1 MIVFEVNG
9 QIGICS
15 LPGSVPAGAAY
26 IELDSAPDYPKEEW
40 VINWETQTI
49 ERDEVKRVEAKISS
63 IQTAVQNILDAKA
76 QEKGYDSILS
86 ACSYTG
92 HPNPF
97 KVESELYTEW
107 RGNVWAKCYEILG
120 EWQGGLIP
128 EPSEEEVL
136 AQLPELVI
144 PS

>member
-1 MIVFEVNG
+1 MFNVWELNDGAVTYHPECVPEVG
-9 QIGICS
+9 YITVDT
-15 LPGSVPAGAAY
+15 LPTFPQ
-26 IELDSAPDYPKEEW
+26 EEW
-40 VINWETQTI
+40 VINWTTQTI

-63 IQTAVQNILDAKA
+63 IQTSVQDMLDSKA
-76 QEKGYDSILS
+76 QEKGYDTIIS

-92 HPNPF
+92 YPNPF

-107 RGNVWAKCYEILG
+107 RGNVWATCYQILG
-120 EWQGGLIP
+120 EWENGIIP

-136 AQLPELVI
+136 AQLPELAI